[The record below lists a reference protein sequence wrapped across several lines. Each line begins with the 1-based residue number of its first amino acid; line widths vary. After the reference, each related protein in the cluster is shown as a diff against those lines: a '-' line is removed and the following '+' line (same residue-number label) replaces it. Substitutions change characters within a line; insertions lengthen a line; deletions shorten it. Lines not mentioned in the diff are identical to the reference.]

1 MRLYPID
8 DPQHIAAADLLPWF
22 VNGTLDAGEYAQV
35 ERHLATCIACTQDAL
50 MLRELQAIYDE
61 DKKHYRVSD
70 AGIANEHQH
79 IDRLQS
85 TRDRPPSRASAA
97 RRPVRWWQMLLVA
110 QTTVIVLLAAA
121 FLVQSGPRYYYTL
134 SASPP
139 PPTPEAA
146 VVVVFDANRS
156 ERELREL
163 LRSAHARIVD
173 GPTREGAYTLHVPSA
188 EQAQAIVRLRQL
200 PWVRFAEPAP

>member
-22 VNGTLDAGEYAQV
+22 VNGTLDAGEHAQV
-35 ERHLATCIACTQDAL
+35 ERHLTTCIACTQDVL
-50 MLRELQAIYDE
+50 MLRELQAMYEE
-61 DKKHYRVSD
+61 DKRRYRATD
-70 AGIANEHQH
+70 AGITHARER
-79 IDRLQS
+79 IDRLRP
-85 TRDRPPSRASAA
+85 TRAHLTSRASAA

-110 QTTVIVLLAAA
+110 QTAVIVLLAAG
-121 FLVQSGPRYYYTL
+121 FLIQSGPRYYYTL
-134 SASPP
+134 SASRPAS
-139 PPTPEAA
+139 TPEAA
-146 VVVVFDANRS
+146 VIVVFDVNRS

-173 GPTREGAYTLHVPSA
+173 GPTPEGAYTLHVPST
-188 EQAQAIVRLRQL
+188 EQAEAIARLRQL